1 MMLAGEASGERHGAE
16 LIAALREEHPHLA
29 FEVFGSG
36 GAAMRRA
43 GADILVDVRELG
55 IFGMVETATALG
67 KIYRTYRHLRQA
79 AIDRRP
85 DAVIMIDWPEFNLRL
100 ARPLKRAGLRI
111 IYYISPQVWAWR
123 RYRVRLIRRT
133 VDRMIVIL
141 PFEVDFY
148 RRFGLTVD
156 FVGHPLL
163 DVVRATKDRRAFCR
177 DHGLDAARPI
187 ISLLPG
193 SRRSELTHI
202 FPAMVEAL
210 LRLPPLDAQF
220 VVPLAPTIPRSWA
233 ERLSAEVMERW
244 RSTLAGGKG
253 ATRGS
258 PVATLTFVEQDT
270 HNALA
275 HSILAVVTSGTAT
288 LEAALLETPLIV
300 VYRSSMLNWFLVR
313 PLLHVD
319 TFGMVNLIAGR
330 KIVPELIQHD
340 LTPER
345 LAHTMLEF
353 VNDERRRQAVKE
365 ELRQLKR
372 RLGPGRAAHRAA
384 RLIVETIDHQ
394 LDSPRSAR

>member
-16 LIAALREEHPHLA
+16 LIEALRREYPQLE
-29 FEVFGSG
+29 FEIFGSG
-36 GAAMRRA
+36 GSAMRQA

-67 KIYRTYRHLRQA
+67 KIYRTFRHLRRA

-111 IYYISPQVWAWR
+111 IYYISPQIWAWR
-123 RYRVRLIRRT
+123 RYRVRTIRRT
-133 VDRMIVIL
+133 VDRLIVIL

-148 RRFGLTVD
+148 RQFGLTVD

-163 DVVRATKDRRAFCR
+163 DAVRATKDRRAFCH

-193 SRRSELTHI
+193 SRRSELKHI
-202 FPAMVEAL
+202 FPVMVEAL
-210 LRLPPLDAQF
+210 LRLPPSDAQF

-233 ERLSAEVMERW
+233 ERLQAEVMERW
-244 RSTLAGGKG
+244 ASMADGEDPNGRSPA
-253 ATRGS
+253 
-258 PVATLTFVEQDT
+258 ATLTFVEQDT

-275 HSILAVVTSGTAT
+275 HSILAVVASGTAT
-288 LEAALLETPLIV
+288 LEAALLETPMII
-300 VYRSSMLNWFLVR
+300 VYRSSSLNWFLVR

-319 TFGMVNLIAGR
+319 TFGMVNLVAGR
-330 KIVPELIQHD
+330 KIVPELIQYD
-340 LTPER
+340 LTPDR
-345 LAHTMLEF
+345 LARTMLEF
-353 VNDERRRQAVKE
+353 IDDEPKRQAVKE

-372 RLGPGRAAHRAA
+372 RLGPGQAARRAA
-384 RLIVETIDHQ
+384 RLIVETIGCQ
-394 LDSPRSAR
+394 LDSPKSAS